1 MYLWGA
7 MDRLNRY
14 REFMRQLDL
23 TDAEEVIRKGMYVAP
38 AEGGV
43 AERLVPS
50 VALRPYASHVLVG
63 GIGSG
68 KTTQL
73 LVAADLIEARCPDT
87 WAVYVDVSRRHRL
100 AELAPGVLVALA
112 GLVIEGI
119 VRPNVIAP
127 RFTERPSE
135 VHRALERVRRWA
147 KGEHVDPAYL
157 DEGVHEGD
165 GAVWVD
171 GLLKSPEP
179 LREQLSENLDD
190 IETLRNA
197 LPKERQNVTILF
209 DSLDRLDDVDTFVRC
224 VEQDLRALRRL
235 GIGVVMTAPLQAMFG
250 AKRADLDRF
259 DVVLQQSA
267 VDVTNDTTG
276 LAFLSDVLFRR
287 APAGLLS
294 PDAAAALS
302 HASGGVL
309 RDLIGLARSAVEE
322 AYMRGAD
329 VVDVASVRL
338 AIDRFGRKRMLGLR
352 SNEID
357 LLDRVRRTGRFV
369 PTTDDEV
376 ALLVTRRVLEYE
388 EDGVRFAVHP
398 TLVPLLE
405 SLKDAA

>member
-1 MYLWGA
+1 MYLRTD
-7 MDRLNRY
+7 MDRLARY

-63 GIGSG
+63 GIGAG

-73 LVAADLIEARCPDT
+73 LVAADLIQARCPDT

-100 AELAPGVLVALA
+100 AELTPGVLVALA

-119 VRPNVIAP
+119 VRPNVMAP
-127 RFTERPSE
+127 RFGKQPSE
-135 VHRALERVRRWA
+135 VHLALDRVRRWA
-147 KGEHVDPAYL
+147 KGEHVHPAYL
-157 DEGVHEGD
+157 EDGAYEGD
-165 GAVWVD
+165 AMVWVD
-171 GLLKSPEP
+171 GLLKPPEP
-179 LREQLSENLDD
+179 LSEQLSGNLDD
-190 IETLRNA
+190 IETLRDA
-197 LPKERQNVTILF
+197 LPEGKRNVTVLF
-209 DSLDRLDDVDTFVRC
+209 DSLDRLEDVDTFIRC

-259 DVVLQQSA
+259 DVVLQQPA
-267 VDVTNDTTG
+267 VDVTNDASG
-276 LAFLSDVLFRR
+276 LAFLTDVLARR
-287 APAGLLS
+287 APNGLLS
-294 PDAAAALS
+294 SDAAEALS
-302 HASGGVL
+302 RASGGVL

-329 VVDVASVRL
+329 AVDVDSVRL

-388 EDGVRFAVHP
+388 EDGTRFAVHP
-398 TLVPLLE
+398 TLVPLIE